1 MSIAFLSGLAVQE
14 DTTWHKNL
22 LRERY
27 ALLGCL
33 KNKSITDL
41 FSQKSRI
48 NIFWRFFNFFG
59 QEP

>member
-22 LRERY
+22 LREKY
-27 ALLGCL
+27 ALKLGCL

-41 FSQKSRI
+41 FSQKVNSLK
-48 NIFWRFFNFFG
+48 FG
-59 QEP
+59 SMT